1 MATKLTGALAKRVK
15 ALGISGSTEEA
26 VKPKLLEI
34 LEENGIE
41 QMDDEELITIVE
53 IAETFVND
61 TTSDDEDE
69 NDDIDEEAEAD
80 ELAEEVEEED
90 KASKKKAEKP
100 AKKEASK
107 AKKATKKVV
116 EQEEEPE
123 DEDENVSLEDM
134 SREEL
139 KAYIKEKGLEI
150 SVKKSWSDDDI
161 RDAINALLEPEEE
174 DDEEQEEDDEEQEEE
189 PEDEDENVSLED
201 MSREELKAYIKEK
214 GLEISV
220 KKSWSDDDIRDAI
233 NALLEP
239 EEEDDEEQEEEPAP
253 KKASKAATAKKEVA
267 KKEVKEAKKTAA
279 KPAEKAATKKG
290 TRLNPKNNEEDRA
303 AFDFLKKYFPES
315 EYLYAWIAAGLTI
328 KYKGKNSNRSIIGV
342 ENCFV
347 KGEGKKAVMTCNV
360 YLLLFNGKDEILE
373 KAEIEFEKCWSGAP
387 MLKSV
392 ESSELI
398 EIIETLLP
406 DMERMVKTVDKKL
419 GDNRKKMEDNL
430 KKEKAVKK
438 PVSKKVVESEED
450 EDEEEENGRSTEAC

>member
-174 DDEEQEEDDEEQEEE
+174 DDEEEEE
-189 PEDEDENVSLED
+189 
-201 MSREELKAYIKEK
+201 K
-214 GLEISV
+214 
-220 KKSWSDDDIRDAI
+220 
-233 NALLEP
+233 
-239 EEEDDEEQEEEPAP
+239 PAP

-406 DMERMVKTVDKKL
+406 DMERMVKNVDKKL

-450 EDEEEENGRSTEAC
+450 EDEEEEMEEAPKPVKKGKVIKKTVKK

>member
-61 TTSDDEDE
+61 TTSDDEDG

-80 ELAEEVEEED
+80 ELSEEVEEED
-90 KASKKKAEKP
+90 KTAKKKAQKP
-100 AKKEASK
+100 AKKEAPK

-116 EQEEEPE
+116 E
-123 DEDENVSLEDM
+123 
-134 SREEL
+134 
-139 KAYIKEKGLEI
+139 
-150 SVKKSWSDDDI
+150 
-161 RDAINALLEPEEE
+161 PEEE
-174 DDEEQEEDDEEQEEE
+174 DDEEEEE
-189 PEDEDENVSLED
+189 
-201 MSREELKAYIKEK
+201 K
-214 GLEISV
+214 
-220 KKSWSDDDIRDAI
+220 
-233 NALLEP
+233 
-239 EEEDDEEQEEEPAP
+239 PAP

-267 KKEVKEAKKTAA
+267 KKEVKEAKKTTD

-430 KKEKAVKK
+430 KKEKAAKK
-438 PVSKKVVESEED
+438 PVSKKVVEPED
-450 EDEEEENGRSTEAC
+450 DEEDEEEMEEAPKSVKKGKVIKKTVKK

>member
-174 DDEEQEEDDEEQEEE
+174 DDEEEEE
-189 PEDEDENVSLED
+189 
-201 MSREELKAYIKEK
+201 K
-214 GLEISV
+214 
-220 KKSWSDDDIRDAI
+220 
-233 NALLEP
+233 
-239 EEEDDEEQEEEPAP
+239 PAP

-315 EYLYAWIAAGLTI
+315 EYLYSWIAAGLTI

-450 EDEEEENGRSTEAC
+450 EDEEEEMEEAPKPVKKGKVIKKTVKK

>member
-90 KASKKKAEKP
+90 KTAKKKAEKP
-100 AKKEASK
+100 AKKEAPK

-116 EQEEEPE
+116 EEEEEPE

-174 DDEEQEEDDEEQEEE
+174 DEEE
-189 PEDEDENVSLED
+189 
-201 MSREELKAYIKEK
+201 EEK
-214 GLEISV
+214 
-220 KKSWSDDDIRDAI
+220 
-233 NALLEP
+233 
-239 EEEDDEEQEEEPAP
+239 PAP

-267 KKEVKEAKKTAA
+267 KKEVKEAKKTTA

-450 EDEEEENGRSTEAC
+450 DEEEEMEEAPKPVKKGKVIKKTVKK

>member
-116 EQEEEPE
+116 
-123 DEDENVSLEDM
+123 
-134 SREEL
+134 
-139 KAYIKEKGLEI
+139 
-150 SVKKSWSDDDI
+150 
-161 RDAINALLEPEEE
+161 
-174 DDEEQEEDDEEQEEE
+174 EQEEE

>member
-174 DDEEQEEDDEEQEEE
+174 DDEEEEE
-189 PEDEDENVSLED
+189 
-201 MSREELKAYIKEK
+201 K
-214 GLEISV
+214 
-220 KKSWSDDDIRDAI
+220 
-233 NALLEP
+233 
-239 EEEDDEEQEEEPAP
+239 PAP
-253 KKASKAATAKKEVA
+253 KKASKAATVKTMKK
-267 KKEVKEAKKTAA
+267 
-279 KPAEKAATKKG
+279 
-290 TRLNPKNNEEDRA
+290 
-303 AFDFLKKYFPES
+303 
-315 EYLYAWIAAGLTI
+315 IAQ
-328 KYKGKNSNRSIIGV
+328 RSI
-342 ENCFV
+342 F
-347 KGEGKKAVMTCNV
+347 
-360 YLLLFNGKDEILE
+360 
-373 KAEIEFEKCWSGAP
+373 
-387 MLKSV
+387 
-392 ESSELI
+392 
-398 EIIETLLP
+398 
-406 DMERMVKTVDKKL
+406 
-419 GDNRKKMEDNL
+419 
-430 KKEKAVKK
+430 
-438 PVSKKVVESEED
+438 
-450 EDEEEENGRSTEAC
+450 

>member
-90 KASKKKAEKP
+90 KTAKKKAEKP
-100 AKKEASK
+100 AKKEAPK

-116 EQEEEPE
+116 EEEEEEEEPE

-174 DDEEQEEDDEEQEEE
+174 DEEE
-189 PEDEDENVSLED
+189 
-201 MSREELKAYIKEK
+201 EEK
-214 GLEISV
+214 
-220 KKSWSDDDIRDAI
+220 
-233 NALLEP
+233 
-239 EEEDDEEQEEEPAP
+239 PAP
-253 KKASKAATAKKEVA
+253 KKASKAATEKKEVA
-267 KKEVKEAKKTAA
+267 KKEVKEAKKTTA

-438 PVSKKVVESEED
+438 PVSKKVVEQEED
-450 EDEEEENGRSTEAC
+450 DEEEEMEEAPKPVKKGKVIKKTVKK

>member
-61 TTSDDEDE
+61 TTSDDEDG

-90 KASKKKAEKP
+90 KTAKKKAEKP
-100 AKKEASK
+100 AKKEAPK

-116 EQEEEPE
+116 EPEEDEDDEEEEPE

-161 RDAINALLEPEEE
+161 REAINALLEPEEE
-174 DDEEQEEDDEEQEEE
+174 DDEEEEE
-189 PEDEDENVSLED
+189 
-201 MSREELKAYIKEK
+201 EK
-214 GLEISV
+214 
-220 KKSWSDDDIRDAI
+220 
-233 NALLEP
+233 
-239 EEEDDEEQEEEPAP
+239 PAP

-267 KKEVKEAKKTAA
+267 KKEVKEAKKTTA

-430 KKEKAVKK
+430 KKEKAAKK
-438 PVSKKVVESEED
+438 PVSKKAVDDEED
-450 EDEEEENGRSTEAC
+450 DEEEMEEAPKTAKKGKVIKKTVKK

>member
-61 TTSDDEDE
+61 TTSDDEDG

-90 KASKKKAEKP
+90 KTAKKKAQKP
-100 AKKEASK
+100 AKKEAPK

-116 EQEEEPE
+116 EPEEEDDEEEEEPE

-174 DDEEQEEDDEEQEEE
+174 DDEEEEE
-189 PEDEDENVSLED
+189 
-201 MSREELKAYIKEK
+201 K
-214 GLEISV
+214 
-220 KKSWSDDDIRDAI
+220 
-233 NALLEP
+233 
-239 EEEDDEEQEEEPAP
+239 PAP

-267 KKEVKEAKKTAA
+267 KKEVKEAKKTTD

-430 KKEKAVKK
+430 KKEKAAKK
-438 PVSKKVVESEED
+438 PVSKKVVEPED
-450 EDEEEENGRSTEAC
+450 DEEDEEEMEEAPKSVKKGKVIKKTVKK

>member
-15 ALGISGSTEEA
+15 ALGISGATEEA

-90 KASKKKAEKP
+90 KTAKKKAEKS
-100 AKKEASK
+100 AKKEAPK

-174 DDEEQEEDDEEQEEE
+174 DDEEEEE
-189 PEDEDENVSLED
+189 
-201 MSREELKAYIKEK
+201 
-214 GLEISV
+214 
-220 KKSWSDDDIRDAI
+220 
-233 NALLEP
+233 
-239 EEEDDEEQEEEPAP
+239 EEEKPAP

-267 KKEVKEAKKTAA
+267 KKEVKETKKTTA

-315 EYLYAWIAAGLTI
+315 EYLYSWITAGLTI

-438 PVSKKVVESEED
+438 PVSKKVVELED
-450 EDEEEENGRSTEAC
+450 DEEEEEEMEEAPKPVKKGKVIKKTVKK

>member
-116 EQEEEPE
+116 EPEEDEDDEEEEEPE

-174 DDEEQEEDDEEQEEE
+174 EEE
-189 PEDEDENVSLED
+189 
-201 MSREELKAYIKEK
+201 EK
-214 GLEISV
+214 
-220 KKSWSDDDIRDAI
+220 
-233 NALLEP
+233 
-239 EEEDDEEQEEEPAP
+239 PAP
-253 KKASKAATAKKEVA
+253 KKASKAATAKKEVV

-279 KPAEKAATKKG
+279 KPAEKATTKKG
-290 TRLNPKNNEEDRA
+290 MRLNPKNNEEDRA

-430 KKEKAVKK
+430 KKEKAAKK
-438 PVSKKVVESEED
+438 PVSKKVVEPED
-450 EDEEEENGRSTEAC
+450 DEEDEEEMEEAPKSVKKGKVIKKTVKK

>member
-41 QMDDEELITIVE
+41 HMDDEELITIVE

-80 ELAEEVEEED
+80 ELAEEVEEE
-90 KASKKKAEKP
+90 EK
-100 AKKEASK
+100 
-107 AKKATKKVV
+107 
-116 EQEEEPE
+116 
-123 DEDENVSLEDM
+123 
-134 SREEL
+134 
-139 KAYIKEKGLEI
+139 
-150 SVKKSWSDDDI
+150 
-161 RDAINALLEPEEE
+161 
-174 DDEEQEEDDEEQEEE
+174 
-189 PEDEDENVSLED
+189 
-201 MSREELKAYIKEK
+201 
-214 GLEISV
+214 
-220 KKSWSDDDIRDAI
+220 
-233 NALLEP
+233 
-239 EEEDDEEQEEEPAP
+239 PAP

-267 KKEVKEAKKTAA
+267 KKEVKEAKKTTA
-279 KPAEKAATKKG
+279 KSAEKAATKKG

-360 YLLLFNGKDEILE
+360 YLLLFSGKDEILE

-438 PVSKKVVESEED
+438 PVSKKVVESEDD
-450 EDEEEENGRSTEAC
+450 EDDEDDEEMEEAPKPVKKGKVIKKTVKK

>member
-61 TTSDDEDE
+61 TTSDDEDG

-90 KASKKKAEKP
+90 KTAKKKAEKP
-100 AKKEASK
+100 AKKEAPK

-116 EQEEEPE
+116 EPEEDEDDEGDEEEEPE

-161 RDAINALLEPEEE
+161 REAINALLEPEEE
-174 DDEEQEEDDEEQEEE
+174 DDEEEEE
-189 PEDEDENVSLED
+189 
-201 MSREELKAYIKEK
+201 EK
-214 GLEISV
+214 
-220 KKSWSDDDIRDAI
+220 
-233 NALLEP
+233 
-239 EEEDDEEQEEEPAP
+239 PAP

-267 KKEVKEAKKTAA
+267 KKEVKEAKKTTA

-430 KKEKAVKK
+430 KKEKAAKK
-438 PVSKKVVESEED
+438 PVSKKAVDDEED
-450 EDEEEENGRSTEAC
+450 DEEEMEEAPKTAKKGKVIKKTVKK

>member
-61 TTSDDEDE
+61 TTSDDEDDEDDEDE

-90 KASKKKAEKP
+90 KAAKKKAEKP
-100 AKKEASK
+100 AKKEAPK

-174 DDEEQEEDDEEQEEE
+174 DDEEEEE
-189 PEDEDENVSLED
+189 
-201 MSREELKAYIKEK
+201 EK
-214 GLEISV
+214 
-220 KKSWSDDDIRDAI
+220 
-233 NALLEP
+233 
-239 EEEDDEEQEEEPAP
+239 PAP

-267 KKEVKEAKKTAA
+267 KKEVKEAKKTTA

-438 PVSKKVVESEED
+438 PVSKKVVELED
-450 EDEEEENGRSTEAC
+450 DEEEEEEMEEAPKPVKKGKVIKKTVKK

>member
-69 NDDIDEEAEAD
+69 NDDIDKEAEAD

-90 KASKKKAEKP
+90 KAAKKKAEKP
-100 AKKEASK
+100 AKKEAPK

-116 EQEEEPE
+116 EPEEDEDDEEEEETE

-174 DDEEQEEDDEEQEEE
+174 DDEEEEE
-189 PEDEDENVSLED
+189 
-201 MSREELKAYIKEK
+201 EK
-214 GLEISV
+214 
-220 KKSWSDDDIRDAI
+220 
-233 NALLEP
+233 
-239 EEEDDEEQEEEPAP
+239 PAP

-267 KKEVKEAKKTAA
+267 KKEVKEAKKTTA
-279 KPAEKAATKKG
+279 KSAEKAATKKG

-430 KKEKAVKK
+430 KKEKVVKK
-438 PVSKKVVESEED
+438 PVSKKVVESEDD
-450 EDEEEENGRSTEAC
+450 EDDEDDEEM

>member
-174 DDEEQEEDDEEQEEE
+174 DDEEEEE
-189 PEDEDENVSLED
+189 
-201 MSREELKAYIKEK
+201 K
-214 GLEISV
+214 
-220 KKSWSDDDIRDAI
+220 
-233 NALLEP
+233 
-239 EEEDDEEQEEEPAP
+239 PAP

-450 EDEEEENGRSTEAC
+450 EDEEEEMEEAPKPVKKGKVIKKTVKK

>member
-174 DDEEQEEDDEEQEEE
+174 DDEEEEE
-189 PEDEDENVSLED
+189 
-201 MSREELKAYIKEK
+201 K
-214 GLEISV
+214 
-220 KKSWSDDDIRDAI
+220 
-233 NALLEP
+233 
-239 EEEDDEEQEEEPAP
+239 PAP

-450 EDEEEENGRSTEAC
+450 EDEDEEEEMEEAPKPVKKGKVIKKTVKK

>member
-15 ALGISGSTEEA
+15 ALGISGATEEA

-90 KASKKKAEKP
+90 KTAKKKAEKS
-100 AKKEASK
+100 AKKEAPK

-174 DDEEQEEDDEEQEEE
+174 DDEEEEE
-189 PEDEDENVSLED
+189 
-201 MSREELKAYIKEK
+201 
-214 GLEISV
+214 
-220 KKSWSDDDIRDAI
+220 
-233 NALLEP
+233 
-239 EEEDDEEQEEEPAP
+239 EEEKPAP

-267 KKEVKEAKKTAA
+267 KKEVKETKKTTA

-430 KKEKAVKK
+430 KKEKTVKK
-438 PVSKKVVESEED
+438 PVSKKVVELED
-450 EDEEEENGRSTEAC
+450 DEEEEEEMEEAPKPVKKRKGHQENS

>member
-174 DDEEQEEDDEEQEEE
+174 DDEEEEE
-189 PEDEDENVSLED
+189 
-201 MSREELKAYIKEK
+201 K
-214 GLEISV
+214 
-220 KKSWSDDDIRDAI
+220 
-233 NALLEP
+233 
-239 EEEDDEEQEEEPAP
+239 PAP

-279 KPAEKAATKKG
+279 KPAEEAATKKG

-430 KKEKAVKK
+430 KKEKAAKK
-438 PVSKKVVESEED
+438 PVSKKVVEPED
-450 EDEEEENGRSTEAC
+450 DEEDEEEMEEAPKSVKKGKVIKKTVKK

>member
-90 KASKKKAEKP
+90 KTAKKKAEKS
-100 AKKEASK
+100 AKKGAPK

-116 EQEEEPE
+116 EPEEDEDDEEEEETE

-174 DDEEQEEDDEEQEEE
+174 DDEEEEE
-189 PEDEDENVSLED
+189 
-201 MSREELKAYIKEK
+201 K
-214 GLEISV
+214 
-220 KKSWSDDDIRDAI
+220 
-233 NALLEP
+233 
-239 EEEDDEEQEEEPAP
+239 PAP

-267 KKEVKEAKKTAA
+267 KKEVKEAKKTTA
-279 KPAEKAATKKG
+279 KSAEKAATKKG

-438 PVSKKVVESEED
+438 PVSKKVVESEDDED
-450 EDEEEENGRSTEAC
+450 DEEEEMEEAPKPVKKGKVIKKTVKK